1 MKKNHVTLMALSVCV
16 LVACDNG
23 EQTSEAIAKFN
34 NNGASGREGMPAV
47 AIKNS
52 CDACHTV
59 TTRKVGPSLMEV
71 SRMYKGN
78 PEAAAHLN
86 SKIRKGGAGVWGTM
100 PMPPNSAMSDPE
112 RKEMV
117 DFILGLAK

>member
-1 MKKNHVTLMALSVCV
+1 MKKNHVTLMALGVCV
-16 LVACDNG
+16 LVACDTG
-23 EQTSEAIAKFN
+23 EQVSEATAKFN
-34 NNGASGREGMPAV
+34 SGASGREGMPTV

-52 CDACHTV
+52 CDACHTI

-71 SRMYKGN
+71 SKMYKDN
-78 PEAAAHLN
+78 PDAAAHLN

>member
-1 MKKNHVTLMALSVCV
+1 MKKNHATLMAFSVCI
-16 LVACDNG
+16 LMACDNS
-23 EQTSEAIAKFN
+23 EQASEATAKS
-34 NNGASGREGMPAV
+34 NNGASGREGMPTV

-52 CDACHTV
+52 CDACHTI
-59 TTRKVGPSLMEV
+59 TTRKIGPSLMEV
-71 SRMYKGN
+71 SKMYKDN

-112 RKEMV
+112 RKEVV

>member
-1 MKKNHVTLMALSVCV
+1 MKKYCATLMALAACI
-16 LVACDNG
+16 LAACDSG
-23 EQTSEAIAKFN
+23 EQALEDATKLN
-34 NNGASGREGMPAV
+34 NRASGREGMPAV

-52 CDACHTV
+52 CDACHTI
-59 TTRKVGPSLMEV
+59 TTRKIGPSLMEV
-71 SRMYKGN
+71 SKMYKDN

-100 PMPPNSAMSDPE
+100 PMPPNSAMSDAE

>member
-1 MKKNHVTLMALSVCV
+1 MKKNHVTLMALGVCV
-16 LVACDNG
+16 LVACDTG
-23 EQTSEAIAKFN
+23 EQVSEATAKFN
-34 NNGASGREGMPAV
+34 SGASGREGMPAV

-52 CDACHTV
+52 CDACHTI

-71 SRMYKGN
+71 SKMYKDN
-78 PEAAAHLN
+78 PDAAAHLN

>member
-1 MKKNHVTLMALSVCV
+1 MKRNHVTLMALSACI

-23 EQTSEAIAKFN
+23 EQVSEAAAKL
-34 NNGASGREGMPAV
+34 NNGASGKEYMPAI

-52 CDACHTV
+52 CDACHTI
-59 TTRKVGPSLMEV
+59 TIKKVGPSWMEV
-71 SRMYKGN
+71 SKMYKGN

-112 RKEMV
+112 RKEIV